1 MRFTLRQLEYF
12 VAAGETGSI
21 TQASERINISQPSVS
36 TAISQLEQELDVQLF
51 VRHHAQ
57 GLSLTS
63 AGRTILIEAKR
74 LLQKAEGLYSVA
86 SGTSE
91 ELRGQLSIGSLTP
104 LAPMVLPELALS
116 FTSTYPG
123 VVIRLHADNQEVL
136 LNGLRRATIDIA
148 LTYNLQIPD
157 DIEFMPLVDLPVHA
171 LVGETHALAGRSTVT
186 LKELAQQPMILLDL
200 PLSSEYFLS
209 LFMKDDLQPTIA
221 YRMMQPDMIRTMV
234 ANGFG
239 YTLAN
244 VTPRSDTA
252 LDGRRV
258 VRLRLSGD
266 HRPMKMGLT
275 TLKSLRKSR
284 LFEAFAAHGRS
295 LISDAYIPGMVPPN
309 RALDCGAS
317 DLAG

>member
-1 MRFTLRQLEYF
+1 
-12 VAAGETGSI
+12 
-21 TQASERINISQPSVS
+21 
-36 TAISQLEQELDVQLF
+36 
-51 VRHHAQ
+51 
-57 GLSLTS
+57 
-63 AGRTILIEAKR
+63 
-74 LLQKAEGLYSVA
+74 
-86 SGTSE
+86 
-91 ELRGQLSIGSLTP
+91 
-104 LAPMVLPELALS
+104 
-116 FTSTYPG
+116 
-123 VVIRLHADNQEVL
+123 
-136 LNGLRRATIDIA
+136 
-148 LTYNLQIPD
+148 
-157 DIEFMPLVDLPVHA
+157 VHA

-186 LKELAQQPMILLDL
+186 LQELAQQPMILLDL

-209 LFMKDDLQPTIA
+209 LFMKDDLKPTIA

-266 HRPMKMGLT
+266 HRPMTMGLT
-275 TLKSLRKSR
+275 TLRSLRKSR

-309 RALDCGAS
+309 RSLDFGAS